1 MVEGT
6 RFSKLDDAVKSLND
20 FRKETENQIRDLN
33 NIITRFMHAVDQRL
47 EERNVDATC
56 LEEWQL
62 PLHLVIQSIIV
73 FHIDQ

>member
-20 FRKETENQIRDLN
+20 FRKETENQIHDLN

-47 EERNVDATC
+47 EER
-56 LEEWQL
+56 
-62 PLHLVIQSIIV
+62 
-73 FHIDQ
+73 